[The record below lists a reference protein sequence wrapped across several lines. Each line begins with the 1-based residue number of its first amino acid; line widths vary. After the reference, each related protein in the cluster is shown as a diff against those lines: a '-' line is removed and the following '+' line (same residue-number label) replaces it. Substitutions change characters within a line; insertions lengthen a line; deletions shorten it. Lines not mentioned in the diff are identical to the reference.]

1 MHVFELTDGWD
12 LSQGNP
18 APFSSHWKAAHA
30 PHWEW
35 RILRHWEWRT
45 LCCIIA
51 PLNPLP
57 KIENSFK
64 LCATCL
70 DNVGFVGVGSV
81 SSMCYLERTLARAFA
96 GQSTEAFLP
105 RLL

>member
-51 PLNPLP
+51 PLNPL
-57 KIENSFK
+57 KIENSLLVNPARVPAIK
-64 LCATCL
+64 
-70 DNVGFVGVGSV
+70 GVADRD
-81 SSMCYLERTLARAFA
+81 LW
-96 GQSTEAFLP
+96 
-105 RLL
+105 